1 MAKVKI
7 DTGDWIVVCDGKKAL
22 ILENVGD
29 HLYPNLKTREVH
41 QHETPATHELGTDA
55 PGRTHQSVG
64 TARSAVE
71 QTDWHDQS
79 EREFLQDLLTH
90 LEKAVMSGSI
100 KHITLVAPARPLG
113 VIRQS
118 CPPSLRRAI
127 QTEIHGDYV
136 MLPIYEIEQRLF
148 G

>member
-1 MAKVKI
+1 MTKVKI
-7 DTGDWIVVCDGKKAL
+7 DTGDWIVICDGKKAL

-29 HLYPNLKTREVH
+29 YMYPNLKTREVH
-41 QHETPATHELGTDA
+41 QHNDPATRELGSDA
-55 PGRTHQSVG
+55 PGRTYQSVG

-71 QTDWHDQS
+71 QTDLHAQS
-79 EREFLQDLLTH
+79 ERDFLHGLMVH
-90 LEKAVMSGSI
+90 LDKAVMSGSI
-100 KHITLVAPARPLG
+100 KHITLVAPPRPLG

-136 MLPIYEIEQRLF
+136 RLPIYEIEQRLF